1 MGLGITHCC
10 LRPWSVPPFL
20 SGWLGSGGDLRNV
33 VLQGILIIIGVAVYL
48 PFLHA
53 YERAIMSKNTRKI
66 IEDIEQTP
74 SDTTEINNT
83 SDGHVLDGKTII
95 LMCNEGMSTSMVAK
109 KCACM
114 LKVSIARPISAQQT

>member
-1 MGLGITHCC
+1 
-10 LRPWSVPPFL
+10 
-20 SGWLGSGGDLRNV
+20 

-66 IEDIEQTP
+66 IEDIEQKP

-109 KCACM
+109 NAPVCSKYQ
-114 LKVSIARPISAQQT
+114 LHGQYQRNKHRQS